1 MIRAVGLMSGTALDG
16 VDAAWIESDG
26 GRITAFGPSLT
37 RPYPSDLREEL
48 RALVHAPAR
57 AETDPLSDLEARLT
71 EVNAAAVETL
81 LGQTGQRPDLVG
93 FHGQTILHRP
103 ERGYT
108 RQLGDGQRLANKLG
122 LAVVNRFRHADLAA
136 GGQGAP
142 LVPVFHAALAQ
153 GLPKPLVILNL
164 GGVGN
169 LTYIGDDGSLLAF
182 DTGPGNALI
191 DDWVARHTNQ
201 TWDEGGRLAARGM
214 VDQRALTRLL
224 DHPYFAA
231 PPPKSLDR
239 NGWDLGAVAGLS
251 TEDGAATL
259 TEFTAQTIAATLPH
273 LPSRPTRW
281 LVTGGGRHNAHLM
294 ARIAAAALAPA
305 VPVETLGWDG
315 DALEAQAFGFLAIR
329 AVQGRV
335 LSLPST
341 TGAAYPVSGGV
352 FHRPL
357 PPS

>member
-1 MIRAVGLMSGTALDG
+1 V
-16 VDAAWIESDG
+16 
-26 GRITAFGPSLT
+26 
-37 RPYPSDLREEL
+37 
-48 RALVHAPAR
+48 
-57 AETDPLSDLEARLT
+57 
-71 EVNAAAVETL
+71 
-81 LGQTGQRPDLVG
+81 VG

-108 RQLGDGQRLANKLG
+108 RQLGDGQRLATQLG

-153 GLPKPLVILNL
+153 DLPKPLVVLNL

-169 LTYIGDDGSLLAF
+169 LTYIGDETLLAF

-191 DDWVARHTNQ
+191 DDWVTRHTNQ
-201 TWDEGGRLAARGM
+201 TWDEGGRLAARGR
-214 VDQRALTRLL
+214 VDTKALARLL

-239 NGWDLGAVAGLS
+239 NGWAIEAVAGLS
-251 TEDGAATL
+251 AEDGAATL

-352 FHRPL
+352 LHRPNK
-357 PPS
+357 PS

>member
-26 GRITAFGPSLT
+26 AQITAFGPSLT

-48 RALVHAPAR
+48 RALVHAPTR
-57 AETDPLSDLEARLT
+57 AETDPMRELETRLT
-71 EVNAAAVETL
+71 DLNAEAVTAVL
-81 LGQTGQRPDLVG
+81 AQTGQRPDIIG
-93 FHGQTILHRP
+93 FHGQTVLHRP

-108 RQLGDGQRLANKLG
+108 RQLGDGQRLANHLG
-122 LAVVNRFRHADLAA
+122 LAVINRFRHADLAA

-153 GLPKPLVILNL
+153 GLPKPLVVLNL

-169 LTYIGDDGSLLAF
+169 LTYIDGDGSLLAF
-182 DTGPGNALI
+182 DIGPGNALI
-191 DDWVARHTNQ
+191 DDWVTRHTNQ
-201 TWDEGGRLAARGM
+201 SWDEGGRLAARGR
-214 VDQRALTRLL
+214 VDAKALARLM
-224 DHPYFAA
+224 DHPFFTA

-239 NGWDLGAVAGLS
+239 NGWAIDAVAGLS
-251 TEDGAATL
+251 AEDGAATL
-259 TEFTAQTIAATLPH
+259 TEFTAQTIAAALPH
-273 LPSRPTRW
+273 LPGRPTRW

-294 ARIAAAALAPA
+294 ARIAAAVSAPA

-329 AVQGRV
+329 AVQGKV

-352 FHRPL
+352 LYRPL

>member
-1 MIRAVGLMSGTALDG
+1 MSGTALDG

-26 GRITAFGPSLT
+26 DRFTAFGPSLT
-37 RPYPSDLREEL
+37 LAYPSDLREEL

-57 AETDPLSDLEARLT
+57 AETDPLSALEARLT
-71 EVNAAAVETL
+71 EVNAEAVETL
-81 LGQTGQRPDLVG
+81 LAQTGQRPDVVG

-108 RQLGDGQRLANKLG
+108 RQLGDGQRLATQLG

-153 GLPKPLVILNL
+153 DLPKPWVVLNL

-169 LTYIGDDGSLLAF
+169 LTYIGDETLLAF

-191 DDWVARHTNQ
+191 DDWVTRHTNQ
-201 TWDEGGRLAARGM
+201 TWDAGGRLAARGR
-214 VDQRALTRLL
+214 VDAKALARLL

-239 NGWDLGAVAGLS
+239 NGWAIEAVAGLS
-251 TEDGAATL
+251 AEDGAATL

-294 ARIAAAALAPA
+294 ARIAVSVAAPA

-352 FHRPL
+352 LHRPNK
-357 PPS
+357 PS

>member
-1 MIRAVGLMSGTALDG
+1 MIRAIGLMSGTALDG

-26 GRITAFGPSLT
+26 AQITAFGPSLT
-37 RPYPSDLREEL
+37 LPYPSDLREEL
-48 RALVHAPAR
+48 RALVHDPAR

-71 EVNAAAVETL
+71 EVNAEAVETL
-81 LGQTGQRPDLVG
+81 LGQTGQRPDVVG

-103 ERGYT
+103 KCGYT
-108 RQLGDGQRLANKLG
+108 RQLGDGQRLATQLG

-153 GLPKPLVILNL
+153 DLPKPLVVLNL

-169 LTYIGDDGSLLAF
+169 LTYIGDETLLAF

-191 DDWVARHTNQ
+191 DDWVTRHTNQ
-201 TWDEGGRLAARGM
+201 TWDEGGRLAARGR
-214 VDQRALTRLL
+214 VDAKALARLL
-224 DHPYFAA
+224 DHRYFAA

-239 NGWDLGAVAGLS
+239 NGWAIEAVAGLS
-251 TEDGAATL
+251 AEDGAATL
-259 TEFTAQTIAATLPH
+259 TEFTAQTITAALPH
-273 LPSRPTRW
+273 LPNRPTRW

-294 ARIAAAALAPA
+294 ARIAAAVSAPA
-305 VPVETLGWDG
+305 APVETLGWDG

-329 AVQGRV
+329 AVQARV

-352 FHRPL
+352 LHRPNK
-357 PPS
+357 PS